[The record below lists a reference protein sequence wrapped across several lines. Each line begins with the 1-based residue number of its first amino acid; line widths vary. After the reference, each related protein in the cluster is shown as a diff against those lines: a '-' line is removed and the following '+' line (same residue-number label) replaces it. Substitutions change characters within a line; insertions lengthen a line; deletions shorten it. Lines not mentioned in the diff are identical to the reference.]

1 VAWPSEI
8 SFGEYL
14 GIGNNE
20 LDLEGSTRIG
30 NTLYFIGSHGNSK
43 AGADQNNREWIFSA
57 TATGTGTDTALA
69 FTGKFNGLEAALVAW
84 DSGNVH
90 GKGANFFGFAA
101 STAAGSPERNAGIG
115 IEGLTASADGSALWI
130 GFRSPVTGGAALNQ
144 ALIVQVTNIDAVLAG
159 TAAPVFGAPI
169 ELDLGG
175 RGIRSI
181 DKNADGQYLIIAGPT
196 GNATADVTDDFRLYT
211 WDGST
216 SAGHATHLVQRAVA
230 LDGLLAAGAS
240 FETIVDVPNGLNDA
254 SYVQLL
260 QDDGG
265 VLVGGV
271 ESKDL
276 PTAQQHFVGNFVQ
289 IGAAVTDTTAPLLV
303 RSSPADN
310 ATDASATPS
319 IVLTFNEAVRA
330 GTGSFVLS
338 ANGAPVATIAAT
350 DAQVRYEYNT
360 VTLQP
365 TAPLAPSTAYTLTF
379 APGVVVD
386 AAGNGFAGLEGGNAL
401 DFTTAAGAT
410 IAGTTLAAGEVFFL
424 AINTDDTDAFAFSF
438 SKAIV
443 AGTRISFSDRDA
455 TAAGLPAT
463 GEAALRVDR
472 RTRTT
477 RPAPSSPSSPARP
490 PPAGT
495 PPASHGSVQGST
507 GGLSATAE
515 TVYAF
520 QGVDGGGLVGGIAGL
535 GNGTAG
541 AITAA
546 TFLASINAGGAAAG
560 TIPASIS
567 AFAQTFSTDD
577 AVYTGPLGGDAGA
590 LAAAARNNANYF
602 TSDTVVSPIVANRVV
617 FPNHAPAGADTSVT
631 LTEDTPRS
639 FSAADFGFTDSAD
652 DGAAHTLQAVRI
664 TTLPGAGSLTLS
676 GAPSITD
683 CP

>member
-1 VAWPSEI
+1 
-8 SFGEYL
+8 
-14 GIGNNE
+14 
-20 LDLEGSTRIG
+20 
-30 NTLYFIGSHGNSK
+30 
-43 AGADQNNREWIFSA
+43 
-57 TATGTGTDTALA
+57 
-69 FTGKFNGLEAALVAW
+69 
-84 DSGNVH
+84 
-90 GKGANFFGFAA
+90 
-101 STAAGSPERNAGIG
+101 
-115 IEGLTASADGSALWI
+115 
-130 GFRSPVTGGAALNQ
+130 
-144 ALIVQVTNIDAVLAG
+144 
-159 TAAPVFGAPI
+159 
-169 ELDLGG
+169 
-175 RGIRSI
+175 
-181 DKNADGQYLIIAGPT
+181 
-196 GNATADVTDDFRLYT
+196 VTDDFRLYT